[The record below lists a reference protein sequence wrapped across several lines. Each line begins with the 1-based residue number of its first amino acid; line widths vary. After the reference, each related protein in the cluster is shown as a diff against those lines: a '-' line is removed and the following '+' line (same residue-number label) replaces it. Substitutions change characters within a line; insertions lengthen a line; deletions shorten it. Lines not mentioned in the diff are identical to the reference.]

1 MTIKSSSSRSRLS
14 FLQGRWTIGFI
25 FARTIALYAGMFW
38 SYARHFKGNVTGFI
52 CFGDYNVPSRL
63 LPNGAWIYKKTAG
76 YDGQFYYFA
85 ARDLFL
91 RLEFHRHVDAPAYRY
106 QRIGYPALVRIF
118 SFGNPDLIPLMMLVI
133 NMVLIAFSTAI
144 IARLLLQKGMSCW
157 WAMLFPLLSGLLLAS
172 IRDLTEPTA
181 IFFLITGVVA
191 YDKRK
196 YALFSL
202 CMACSILSRELT
214 LAMTA
219 VFLFDSI
226 MIKRSWRASLATL
239 LSLVPYTLWCVY
251 LVINAG
257 NFPWQAGQ
265 LGFAAPFGALA
276 SYMARTFAGHW
287 QAEQYYAVFF
297 IAAQLL
303 TFLYALKASWQKPD
317 FLSLGLLG
325 YSCMPF
331 VMSEAVWV
339 EPWSYGRVLL
349 IPAVLLFLHFVRSRA
364 RTALIPLAFH
374 LLATVAVIDFMGIF
388 PRFIL

>member
-1 MTIKSSSSRSRLS
+1 MVIGLIRHLSRLS
-14 FLQGRWTIGFI
+14 FLQGRWTTGII
-25 FARTIALYAGMFW
+25 FTLTVALYTGFLW
-38 SYARHFKGNVTGFI
+38 SYGRHFQGNITGFI
-52 CFGDYNVPSRL
+52 CFGDNNIPSRL
-63 LPNGAWIYKKTAG
+63 LPKNAWISKGTAG

-85 ARDLFL
+85 ARDPFL
-91 RLEFHRHVDAPAYRY
+91 NLDFHKHVDAPAYRY

-118 SFGNPDLIPLMMLVI
+118 SFGNPDLIPMMMLIV

-157 WAMLFPLLSGLLLAS
+157 WSMLFPLLSGMLLAS

-181 IFFLITGVVA
+181 IFFLIAGVVA

-196 YALFSL
+196 HALFSL
-202 CMACSILSRELT
+202 LIACSILSREFT
-214 LAMTA
+214 LPMTA

-226 MIKRSWRASLATL
+226 IIKRSWRASLATI
-239 LSLVPYTLWCVY
+239 LSIVPYAMWCVY
-251 LVINAG
+251 LVINTG

-265 LGFAAPFGALA
+265 QNFAAPFGALA
-276 SYMARTFAGHW
+276 SYLARVFIGHS
-287 QAEQYYAVFF
+287 QAERYYAVFF
-297 IAAQLL
+297 TAAQLL
-303 TFLYALKASWQKPD
+303 TLLYALKASWQKPD
-317 FLSLGLLG
+317 FHSLGLLG

-349 IPAVLLFLHFVRSRA
+349 IPAALLLLHFVRSRA

-374 LLATVAVIDFMGIF
+374 LMATLAVIDFMGIF
-388 PRFIL
+388 PRLPH